1 VQILVEESLRL
12 EREAKKGNFP
22 MLADLTK
29 PELPET
35 QAAEVPASTLV
46 LNNGQTVGGNGTNST
61 ISAIDLINN
70 SSSPNLLTGD
80 ALPTNIW
87 IQVGAFSSKNNAVA
101 VMGRVSD
108 IADGEISSFDNGINV
123 LHRVRLGPISSVEE
137 ADHILMSVIEKGY
150 QGSKIILE

>member
-1 VQILVEESLRL
+1 
-12 EREAKKGNFP
+12 
-22 MLADLTK
+22 
-29 PELPET
+29 
-35 QAAEVPASTLV
+35 V